1 MRRLPELFVITVVD
15 ENRGATGGMS
25 AIDVAPAVS
34 DHETAGEVDPKLS
47 RRAQQH
53 AGARFAKLG
62 CLASPRVETDFHPV
76 DGKQFAH
83 PGVHLLDDAPVERTA
98 PDIRLIRRDYQ
109 EKAGVA
115 QEGASLFHPREQFEL
130 LDTEGGVRPAI
141 ADNCPV
147 DDTVAVEKNRPV
159 PPVGGLASSQM
170 AQT

>member
-1 MRRLPELFVITVVD
+1 MRRLPQFFVITVVD
-15 ENRGATGGMS
+15 EDRGATGGMS

-34 DHETAGEVDPKLS
+34 DHETAGEVDPKIS
-47 RRAQQH
+47 RGAQQH

-62 CLASPRVETDFHPV
+62 RLALAGIEADFHAV

-83 PGVHLLDDAPVERTA
+83 PGVHFLDGLPVERTA
-98 PDIRLIRRDYQ
+98 PDIRLIRRDHQ
-109 EKAGVA
+109 EKAGIV

-130 LDTEGGVRPAI
+130 LDTVGRKRSAV

-147 DDTVAVEKNRPV
+147 DDAVAVEKNRPV
-159 PPVGGLASSQM
+159 PPVGGLSSNQM